1 MPPAMDVRWLPCS
14 RPLLGV
20 CALLSLVT
28 AALLGH
34 VLLHTISVVPRELHR
49 FSPEPEGI
57 HRARQQGSGSPGLRP
72 TPGHRG
78 NPTAAPTHCDV
89 SPGSRFDCAPDK
101 AITREQCEA
110 RGCCYVPARQW
121 PQGSRMGQPWCFYP
135 PSYPS
140 YRLENLTTTDTG
152 YTATLTRA
160 TPTFF
165 PKDILTLRLDVLVE
179 TESRLHFTIKDPVN
193 KRYEVPLATPHVRSQ
208 APPPLYSVEFSKEPF
223 GVVVRRKLGR
233 RVLLN
238 TTVAPLFFADQ
249 FLQLST
255 SLPTQHIT
263 GLAEHLSPLMLS
275 TNWTKVTLWNRDI
288 APMPDVNLYGSH
300 PFYLA
305 LEDGGSAHGV
315 LLLNSN
321 AMDVVLQPSP
331 ALSWRSI
338 GGILD
343 VYVFL
348 GPEPK
353 SVVQQYLDVVGRPAP
368 GPAHPCP
375 LPPTHRALGSQAPR
389 SCRRTGAWASTCAA
403 GATPPRPSPARSWR
417 T

>member
-14 RPLLGV
+14 CPLLGV

-179 TESRLHFTIKDPVN
+179 TESRLHFTVGGPC
-193 KRYEVPLATPHVRSQ
+193 Q
-208 APPPLYSVEFSKEPF
+208 APASRPGS
-223 GVVVRRKLGR
+223 
-233 RVLLN
+233 
-238 TTVAPLFFADQ
+238 
-249 FLQLST
+249 
-255 SLPTQHIT
+255 
-263 GLAEHLSPLMLS
+263 
-275 TNWTKVTLWNRDI
+275 DI
-288 APMPDVNLYGSH
+288 
-300 PFYLA
+300 
-305 LEDGGSAHGV
+305 
-315 LLLNSN
+315 
-321 AMDVVLQPSP
+321 SP
-331 ALSWRSI
+331 AVS
-338 GGILD
+338 
-343 VYVFL
+343 
-348 GPEPK
+348 
-353 SVVQQYLDVVGRPAP
+353 
-368 GPAHPCP
+368 
-375 LPPTHRALGSQAPR
+375 
-389 SCRRTGAWASTCAA
+389 
-403 GATPPRPSPARSWR
+403 
-417 T
+417 